1 MQATPAGPTRSALAG
16 RWRRRKVAALA
27 LAGLLAVPVAAAV
40 PSRAVAL
47 DAPALGAGDRD
58 LTTGGRVWR
67 VHRPTRGRANV
78 WLVVYLHS
86 FGHGREEGPS
96 LGWSAASDHF
106 GFTVVY
112 PEGGG
117 AWNAGLCCGSPRTA
131 RDDRDDGL
139 WLARVLAAAR
149 ARYPSLRYTVLA
161 GYSNGAMMAEALL
174 ASRPWLSGRIY
185 GLGGAPEMAK
195 PGRWG
200 GRALFKHGSADTTVP
215 WRGGVVTLGDEPITI
230 RGGQETTSYLR
241 GCRCRAVVLP
251 RVGHT
256 PKVGSP
262 AEGWRFFTAR

>member
-1 MQATPAGPTRSALAG
+1 M
-16 RWRRRKVAALA
+16 AALA
-27 LAGLLAVPVAAAV
+27 LAGLLAGPGAATVPPPAA
-40 PSRAVAL
+40 AL

-58 LTTGGRVWR
+58 LTTDGRVWR
-67 VHRPTRGRANV
+67 VHRPTSARPNA

-86 FGHGREEGPS
+86 RGHGRTEGPS
-96 LGWSAASDHF
+96 LGWSAASDRF

-117 AWNAGLCCGSPRTA
+117 AWNAGLCCGSPRA
-131 RDDRDDGL
+131 GREDRDDGL

-174 ASRPWLSGRIY
+174 AGRPWLSGRIY
-185 GLGGAPEMAK
+185 GLGSAPELIKSGSWA
-195 PGRWG
+195 
-200 GRALFKHGSADTTVP
+200 GRALFKHGAADTTVP
-215 WRGGVVTLGDEPITI
+215 WRGGTVMIGGEPITV
-230 RGGQETTSYLR
+230 RAGQETPSYLR